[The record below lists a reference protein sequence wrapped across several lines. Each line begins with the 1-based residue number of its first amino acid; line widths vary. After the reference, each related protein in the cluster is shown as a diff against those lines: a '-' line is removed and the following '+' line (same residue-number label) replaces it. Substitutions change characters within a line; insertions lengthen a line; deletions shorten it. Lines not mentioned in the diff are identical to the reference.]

1 MPCLRKAAGSP
12 GAHRPPYSRYIRS
25 RQLTALLQGVHCRI
39 RGSGRGAGW
48 AARRDTKLASGVSG
62 AAVLRT
68 LALGGELLRKV
79 VLGIGRGLL
88 LVAVG
93 DVRLHV
99 REQAPELLRRLRS
112 VGRTASK

>member
-1 MPCLRKAAGSP
+1 MPGLPKPRSP
-12 GAHRPPYSRYIRS
+12 CAHRPLYSRYIRS
-25 RQLTALLQGVHCRI
+25 HQLTALVQGVHCRI
-39 RGSGRGAGW
+39 RGSGGGAGW
-48 AARRDTKLASGVSG
+48 ATRRDTKLASGVSG

-68 LALGGELLRKV
+68 LPLGGELLRKI
-79 VLGIGRGLL
+79 VLGIGRRLL

>member
-12 GAHRPPYSRYIRS
+12 CAHRPPYSRYIRS